1 MTGAAATGAG
11 AGVGA
16 GTGAGGVTTGVGA
29 ATIGA
34 ATGVGTGFTVSGFWA
49 RTPINVVMAWVRSS
63 IFCSSDIQALLL
75 AGYRG
80 MDYEAVFEESVNH
93 LADDFSD
100 STVSF
105 RFDAELPVD
114 AR

>member
-1 MTGAAATGAG
+1 
-11 AGVGA
+11 
-16 GTGAGGVTTGVGA
+16 
-29 ATIGA
+29 
-34 ATGVGTGFTVSGFWA
+34 
-49 RTPINVVMAWVRSS
+49 
-63 IFCSSDIQALLL
+63 
-75 AGYRG
+75 